1 MGSKTRGYDPLFR
14 LKVKC
19 FLIINKSPFL
29 TSTLTIFPV
38 AVFNAPCI
46 PPNSRVRFFNGYFSP
61 EVVIPLALGNANNYE
76 DRILELQ
83 SKLRFMIAQSPEL
96 RNSPEGTDA
105 LNQKI
110 NGILGGI
117 EDTRLRA
124 GQGAIERQVINPD
137 EAFLLFN
144 KLKGGSQNE

>member
-1 MGSKTRGYDPLFR
+1 MDMKRKESCGDEEYGSMGSKTRGYDPLFR

-61 EVVIPLALGNANNYE
+61 EVVIPLALGNANNETTSPFLYSNS
-76 DRILELQ
+76 IFFLMKQ
-83 SKLRFMIAQSPEL
+83 YSKSLSYAFIS
-96 RNSPEGTDA
+96 A
-105 LNQKI
+105 LTEYFFNMLK
-110 NGILGGI
+110 
-117 EDTRLRA
+117 
-124 GQGAIERQVINPD
+124 
-137 EAFLLFN
+137 LF
-144 KLKGGSQNE
+144 KV